1 MRERIVSFLADMD
14 GWLAAR
20 AAPGEGLDFYVIGK
34 ASVILFFGGDDFG
47 ASTSDVDVVLI
58 GGAPEGLL
66 LEALHLFGKNSPGAI
81 LPTVFIWRLW
91 PAVCRRC
98 HKDSSRGANRFM
110 GIGEC

>member
-47 ASTSDVDVVLI
+47 HRLRMWMWSSLVAHRRGCCWRRSMVSGKI
-58 GGAPEGLL
+58 AP
-66 LEALHLFGKNSPGAI
+66 AI